1 MSQYYRIILIS
12 VGGAYAL
19 PGPTVATPLVSSNIT
34 RLRTAIQWMRV
45 CAFECM
51 VCARYTHVITQQKI
65 LGQVLPKIP
74 KILHSWARSFK
85 ELGKILQLSRNKC
98 RVLAAIARM
107 QEIIFFLGKILQLS
121 RNKCRVLASMARL
134 QEIIFFLGKI
144 LARSYSCQEINAASW
159 LQWQDC
165 KN

>member
-1 MSQYYRIILIS
+1 
-12 VGGAYAL
+12 
-19 PGPTVATPLVSSNIT
+19 
-34 RLRTAIQWMRV
+34 MRV
-45 CAFECM
+45 IVDA
-51 VCARYTHVITQQKI
+51 QQKI

-107 QEIIFFLGKILQLS
+107 QEIIFFLGKIL
-121 RNKCRVLASMARL
+121 
-134 QEIIFFLGKI
+134 
-144 LARSYSCQEINAASW
+144 ARSYSCQEINAASW